1 MLRNLRVIS
10 EKIMYVTIIFYE
22 VQMKIRFENPMDKIL
37 NTLELIMF

>member
-10 EKIMYVTIIFYE
+10 EKIRYVTIIFYK